1 MGVTKRGGLY
11 SWEFPL
17 SFQKVTVGYDKNG
30 LGMVLKYQQDTSVEP
45 PPPHHT
51 HTSPIEKNLLLEH
64 KVTATS

>member
-17 SFQKVTVGYDKNG
+17 SFQKVIVGYDKNG

>member
-45 PPPHHT
+45 PPPPH
-51 HTSPIEKNLLLEH
+51 SYLPY
-64 KVTATS
+64 

>member
-1 MGVTKRGGLY
+1 MGVTKGGGLY

-17 SFQKVTVGYDKNG
+17 SFQKVIVGYDKNG
-30 LGMVLKYQQDTSVEP
+30 LGMVLKYQQDTSVE
-45 PPPHHT
+45 PPHHT

>member
-17 SFQKVTVGYDKNG
+17 SFQKVIVGYDKNG

-45 PPPHHT
+45 PPPPH
-51 HTSPIEKNLLLEH
+51 SYLPY
-64 KVTATS
+64 